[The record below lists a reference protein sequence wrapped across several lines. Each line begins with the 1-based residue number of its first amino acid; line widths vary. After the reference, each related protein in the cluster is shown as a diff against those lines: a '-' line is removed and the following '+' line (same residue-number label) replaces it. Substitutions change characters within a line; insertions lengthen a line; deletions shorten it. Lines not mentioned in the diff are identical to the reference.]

1 MATLDRKG
9 EPLLQPAVARFL
21 AARALVLLAAAPL
34 CAQEAPTSG
43 GPQASGLPLPRFVSL
58 RADEVNM
65 RTGPGVRYPVDWVYK
80 RKNMPV
86 EVIAEFGTWR
96 KVRDIQGTQ
105 GWIHQSMLSNNR
117 WITITGQTR
126 TLRRK
131 PDAQAP
137 AVARIEPG
145 ASALVLECPE
155 EGGWCRVQASGHEG
169 WLRRVEFWGL
179 YPREQ
184 VK

>member
-1 MATLDRKG
+1 MTEKPTLSYKTRVRG
-9 EPLLQPAVARFL
+9 WAASIFILALAVA
-21 AARALVLLAAAPL
+21 ASAAA
-34 CAQEAPTSG
+34 EE
-43 GPQASGLPLPRFVSL
+43 GPQATGLPLPRFVSL

-80 RKNMPV
+80 RKYMPL

-131 PDAQAP
+131 PDSQAA

-145 ASALVLECPE
+145 ASAQLVECPE
-155 EGGWCRVQASGHEG
+155 DTGWCRVTSSGYEG
-169 WLRRVEFWGL
+169 WLRRVEFWGV
-179 YPREQ
+179 YPRETL
-184 VK
+184 K

>member
-1 MATLDRKG
+1 VIRL
-9 EPLLQPAVARFL
+9 
-21 AARALVLLAAAPL
+21 LVLLAFVLAAPPL
-34 CAQEAPTSG
+34 AAQEALPSDPQSG
-43 GPQASGLPLPRFVSL
+43 GSQASGLPLPRFVSL
-58 RADEVNM
+58 RAEEVNM

-80 RKNMPV
+80 RRNMPV

-117 WITITGQTR
+117 WVTITGQTR

-131 PDAQAP
+131 ADSQAP
-137 AVARIEPG
+137 AVARVEPG
-145 ASALVLECPE
+145 ASAQVLECPDE
-155 EGGWCRVQASGHEG
+155 SGWCRVTAGGYDG

-179 YPREQ
+179 YPRET

>member
-1 MATLDRKG
+1 M
-9 EPLLQPAVARFL
+9 
-21 AARALVLLAAAPL
+21 LVLAVLAPPAL
-34 CAQEAPTSG
+34 AQEASQAPL
-43 GPQASGLPLPRFVSL
+43 QASGLPLPRFVSL
-58 RADEVNM
+58 RAEEVNM
-65 RTGPGVRYPVDWVYK
+65 RAGPGVRYPVDWVYK

-105 GWIHQSMLSNNR
+105 GWIHQSMLSSNR
-117 WITITGQTR
+117 WVTITGPAR

-131 PDAQAP
+131 ADSQAP
-137 AVARIEPG
+137 AVARVEPG
-145 ASALVLECPE
+145 AMAQVLECPDE
-155 EGGWCRVQASGHEG
+155 SGWCRLSAGGYDG

-179 YPREQ
+179 YPRET

>member
-1 MATLDRKG
+1 M
-9 EPLLQPAVARFL
+9 
-21 AARALVLLAAAPL
+21 LVLAVLAPPALAQDAPQAPL
-34 CAQEAPTSG
+34 
-43 GPQASGLPLPRFVSL
+43 QASGLPLPRFVSL
-58 RADEVNM
+58 RAEEVNM
-65 RTGPGVRYPVDWVYK
+65 RAGPGVRYPVDWVYK

-105 GWIHQSMLSNNR
+105 GWIHQSMLSSNR
-117 WITITGQTR
+117 WVTITGQAR

-131 PDAQAP
+131 ADSQAP
-137 AVARIEPG
+137 AVARVEPG
-145 ASALVLECPE
+145 ASAQVIECPDE
-155 EGGWCRVQASGHEG
+155 SGWCRLSAGGYDG

-179 YPREQ
+179 YPRET